1 MYDRAR
7 YNVIQE
13 SLRVIKKICKAFK
26 NLKNISINKP
36 TVKTVWTISY
46 ILLIFVPTLIFSSV
60 LVRYISIIENTVNES
75 YDRSLE
81 MIAAKSDE
89 VLERAEICVAQCAE
103 NNSLQQLYEK
113 NMSVDTEQN
122 NVYRLSIHLKNLDMI
137 SGMDSIVMRY
147 DDDSVISKYGL
158 YDFNF
163 YAQTYLGVNG
173 TYADNLNNE
182 LKLITD
188 KTYVPLNSK
197 SFGTQKNGILLVIPY
212 KRVGMY
218 QRGVIMQFIPQ
229 SVFEN
234 FCNEMRFLNGG
245 ELMCIDGNGNV
256 IMSTVSDDNRYGFI
270 DNFDFDKYGFDGSFT
285 RGKSSFWFRM
295 SGKTMLKYILAI
307 PSDAIRESSDRA
319 KKNMFAGILFTFAC
333 GSIMTYILL
342 KKNYKPIAS
351 IIESIGSSGAK
362 NENEFKYIEDNLKLI
377 FDRNNKQSVLLEKYR
392 AIEKNDVIKGLIN
405 GSAENV
411 RLRLEE
417 CDISF
422 EYNNFCII
430 LFCRSNSDAPSSR
443 LKYDKYAN
451 YAMKNIIEY
460 LFGENNDCFVIDADT
475 GVIALLLNFEKLSEY
490 RNYQSLCEKAIN
502 VISDEF
508 KTTFFA
514 VIGSVYNDVNESFDN
529 YCKIK
534 QRTNSMQYYCND
546 EVFELDKLSSKN
558 SGGNISVITNDELG
572 KLKALIEAGDV
583 SVANEWAENYFK
595 KLQCR
600 KNDVSKR
607 YIQCA
612 MFDMTGTIIKIAA
625 SFESMCGK
633 KILPEDA
640 INRLINCDHIGN
652 YLAELKNIINGMC
665 TAVSPGGAEMD
676 KTSKLV
682 DEIKEYVGNNYT
694 DVNFSILS
702 VEEKFGMSGYY
713 LSGMFKQ
720 KTGEKLLDY
729 VNRVRIDASKKLLRD
744 SGMTLDEIAEKCG
757 FTSATVYIRTFKK
770 YENIT
775 PRKYVL

>member
-1 MYDRAR
+1 M
-7 YNVIQE
+7 
-13 SLRVIKKICKAFK
+13 IKKIGKIFK
-26 NLKNISINKP
+26 NIFVNKP

-81 MIAAKSDE
+81 MLAAKSDE
-89 VLERAEICVAQCAE
+89 VMERAEICVAQCVE

-122 NVYRLSIHLKNLDMI
+122 NVYRLSVQLKNLDMI
-137 SGMDSIVMRY
+137 SGMESIVMRY
-147 DDDSVISKYGL
+147 DDDAVITKYGL

-197 SFGTQKNGILLVIPY
+197 SFGTQKNGILLAIPY

-234 FCNEMRFLNGG
+234 FCAEMRFLNGG
-245 ELMCIDGNGNV
+245 ELMCIDESGKV
-256 IMSTVSDDNRYGFI
+256 IMSTVSDDKRYNFI
-270 DNFDFDKYGFDGSFT
+270 ENSDFGKYASDGSFKK
-285 RGKSSFWFRM
+285 GKSSFWFRM
-295 SGKTMLKYILAI
+295 SGKTMLKYIFAI

-319 KKNMFAGILFTFAC
+319 KKNMFAGILFTLVC

-377 FDRNNKQSVLLEKYR
+377 FDRSNKQSALLEKYR

-411 RLRLEE
+411 QIRLEE
-417 CDISF
+417 CDIRF
-422 EYNNFCII
+422 KYDNFCII

-451 YAMKNIIEY
+451 YAMKNILEY

-490 RNYQSLCEKAIN
+490 RSYQSLCEKAVN
-502 VISDEF
+502 VIADEF

-546 EVFELDKLSSKN
+546 EVFELEKLSSKRA
-558 SGGNISVITNDELG
+558 GEGFSVITNDELG
-572 KLKALIEAGDV
+572 KLKTLIEAGDA
-583 SVANEWAENYFK
+583 SIANEWTENYFK

-612 MFDMTGTIIKIAA
+612 MFDMTGTIIKIAT
-625 SFESMCGK
+625 SLESMCGK

-652 YLAELKNIINGMC
+652 YLSELKDIINGMC
-665 TAVSPGGAEMD
+665 AAVSPGGAEID

-682 DEIKEYVGNNYT
+682 DEIKEYVADNYT

-702 VEEKFGMSGYY
+702 AEEKFGMSGYY

-729 VNRVRIDASKKLLRD
+729 VNRVRIDAS
-744 SGMTLDEIAEKCG
+744 
-757 FTSATVYIRTFKK
+757 ATVYIRTFKK